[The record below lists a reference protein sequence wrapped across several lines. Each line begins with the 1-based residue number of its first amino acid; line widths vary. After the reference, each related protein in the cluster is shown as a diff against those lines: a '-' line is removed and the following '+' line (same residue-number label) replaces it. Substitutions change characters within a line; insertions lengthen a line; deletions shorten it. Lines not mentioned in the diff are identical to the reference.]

1 MSVISNLIFNG
12 ANHYMTSPFGNRG
25 SINTSAGATSTF
37 HNGTDYG
44 TNSKKIPQYA
54 IEDGY
59 VFAATKASDGA
70 LYVWV
75 IYPRIK
81 KAFLH
86 YHLDTIS
93 VKAGQ
98 AVKKGTKLGTTGKT
112 GKSTGI
118 HLHLGIRDLKSLS
131 MVKVEKMTWEA
142 LRTCAYVDP
151 EKVSYTAPT
160 ATVNTTPVVTNTTT
174 YKVGD
179 VVNFVGNKHYTGS
192 GATAIGKS
200 CKPGKAK
207 ITAIKSG
214 SKHPYHLV
222 NVSGGGS
229 TVYGWVNASDI
240 GGAEVAYSPKVGD
253 KVKLIKN
260 APMYGKSSKFSSW
273 VYNCTL
279 FVREVD
285 GSRVVISTQKTGA
298 ITGAVDKKYLTK
310 A

>member
-1 MSVISNLIFNG
+1 MSTISNLIFNG
-12 ANHYMTSPFGNRG
+12 ANHYVTSPFGNRNTISTSKGTTG
-25 SINTSAGATSTF
+25 SY

-54 IEDGY
+54 IEEGY

-98 AVKKGTKLGTTGKT
+98 AVKKGTKLGTTGTT

-118 HLHLGIRDLKSLS
+118 HLHLGIRDLKNLS
-131 MVKVEKMTWEA
+131 ATKIAKMTWEA
-142 LRTCAYVDP
+142 LRLCDYIDP
-151 EKVSYTAPT
+151 EKVPYTAPT
-160 ATVNTTPVVTNTTT
+160 TEVKSG

-179 VVNFVGNKHYTGS
+179 VVTFSGNKQYTS
-192 GATAIGKS
+192 SYAVALGKS
-200 CKPGKAK
+200 CKPGKVK
-207 ITAIKSG
+207 ITAINLKG
-214 SKHPYHLV
+214 SHPYHCV
-222 NVSGGGS
+222 AVSGGGS
-229 TVYGWVNASDI
+229 NVYGWVNAADI
-240 GGAEVAYSPKVGD
+240 GNTEVTYSPKVGD
-253 KVKLIKN
+253 KIKLTKN
-260 APMYGKSSKFSSW
+260 AVGYGKSTKFSSW

-279 FVREVD
+279 FVREVN
-285 GSRVVISTQKTGA
+285 GSRITISTQKTGA
-298 ITGAVDKKYLTK
+298 ITGAVDKKYITK

>member
-12 ANHYMTSPFGNRG
+12 ANHYVTSPFGNRG
-25 SINTSAGATSTF
+25 SINTSAGATPSF

-118 HLHLGIRDLKSLS
+118 HLHLGIRDLKGLS
-131 MVKVEKMTWEA
+131 ATKVEKMTWEA
-142 LRTCAYVDP
+142 LRTCAYIDP
-151 EKVSYTAPT
+151 EKVSYSAP
-160 ATVNTTPVVTNTTT
+160 AVTSKAGYN
-174 YKVGD
+174 VGD
-179 VVNFVGNKHYTGS
+179 VVTFNGNKQYTS
-192 GATAIGKS
+192 SYALAIGKN
-200 CKPGKAK
+200 CKPGKVK
-207 ITAIKSG
+207 ITAINNKG
-214 SKHPYHLV
+214 KHPYHV
-222 NVSGGGS
+222 VAVAGGGS
-229 TVYGWVNASDI
+229 NAYGWVNAVDI
-240 GGAEVAYSPKVGD
+240 GNAEVAYSPKVGD
-253 KVKLIKN
+253 KVRLTKN
-260 APMYGKSSKFSSW
+260 ALMYGKSSKFSSW

-279 FVREVD
+279 FVREVA

-298 ITGAVDKKYLTK
+298 VTGAVDKKYITK
-310 A
+310 V